1 MKNIWLVVGKEVD
14 GNEVK
19 KYMLLSDSG
28 NRQSLTK
35 NQLIRFC
42 KSNEVVNIQTAGDN
56 ITGKGIS
63 LNSIARYKR
72 SNQFGLDFIGG
83 LSEQQVISAA
93 QPYIQQLRESEARKQ
108 REQLN
113 KLNNNNSSKLE
124 TIRKK
129 LFMYNNILNEAS
141 KMKDL
146 TNLYASDSR
155 LTRYLKQIDI
165 ENTDDES
172 LSKMIERQGVN
183 GLAKEIRNRI
193 HKVNKRATEYKLTDS
208 LMQENNGVTVKQAI
222 NQLLSKCDEIEKLHA
237 ETKKIIKDNKNNDV
251 EITQE
256 EIDSGDAVEI
266 PIQSKQ
272 QEIKY
277 REETVQEQF
286 DAIEDLVHELEH
298 LDLDPYIRS
307 LDDKIEDGNVY
318 AMSVETIII
327 MLDIERCNI
336 ISKYKGGFDIESDY
350 ISKDIL
356 DMTDYNKIGM
366 SDDYAIDVMHILVEA
381 LEEFSELLD
390 RYVIDIDSAFD
401 DKKQAL
407 SKIYKKY
414 ENQIDYSNDPGMTYT
429 KNFWGIG
436 GEAVETMKEFQQK
449 CLEAIEENGN
459 LADYNIATSA
469 YDATEEH
476 LKTLSSEYILEG
488 LAMYDD
494 I

>member
-266 PIQSKQ
+266 PVESIT
-272 QEIKY
+272 QE
-277 REETVQEQF
+277 E
-286 DAIEDLVHELEH
+286 
-298 LDLDPYIRS
+298 
-307 LDDKIEDGNVY
+307 
-318 AMSVETIII
+318 
-327 MLDIERCNI
+327 
-336 ISKYKGGFDIESDY
+336 
-350 ISKDIL
+350 
-356 DMTDYNKIGM
+356 
-366 SDDYAIDVMHILVEA
+366 
-381 LEEFSELLD
+381 
-390 RYVIDIDSAFD
+390 IDSGD
-401 DKKQAL
+401 
-407 SKIYKKY
+407 
-414 ENQIDYSNDPGMTYT
+414 
-429 KNFWGIG
+429 
-436 GEAVETMKEFQQK
+436 AVE
-449 CLEAIEENGN
+449 IP
-459 LADYNIATSA
+459 
-469 YDATEEH
+469 
-476 LKTLSSEYILEG
+476 
-488 LAMYDD
+488 
-494 I
+494 